1 MNPLGGEAGHGHGRV
16 WRLAWPIILSNV
28 SASLLGAAD
37 TAVMGHLPDP
47 AYIGAVAVG
56 ALILSYLLWI
66 FGFLRMSTTGLT
78 AQAFGARDMGELRAV
93 LTRSLLLAAAI
104 GGVLVALQSP
114 MGRLAFT
121 VIDPSS
127 RVGGLSE
134 AYFNIRIWGLPGALA
149 IFAVTGWLIGVQR
162 TEAALVLQLGFNGI
176 NLVLDLVFVLVLGWG
191 VEGVA
196 IGTVIAEYSGLA
208 IGLWLVRGTL
218 GGFGGH
224 IDWAA
229 VLDRGR
235 LRALLGIN
243 VNVFIRSI
251 LIVSAIAY
259 MTVVGAR
266 LGDVILAANAV
277 LLLFQTFMGQALDGF
292 AFAAEALVGSA
303 IGARDRARYRNAV
316 RVAGIWSLV
325 VAIAFALF
333 FATMGGLV
341 IAALT
346 DLPEVRAAAGEYLP
360 WTALAP
366 LILVWGY
373 LLDGIFIGATRT
385 AEMRNAMI
393 LSVLVYAG
401 ALWLLVPAWGNH
413 GLWAA
418 YIVLAAARALTL
430 APLYPRIERALTP
443 PENRGRRGR
452 GRR

>member
-1 MNPLGGEAGHGHGRV
+1 MIPLGGEAGREHGRI
-16 WRLAWPIILSNV
+16 WRLAGPIILSNV

-37 TAVMGHLPDP
+37 TAVMGHLPDA

-78 AQAFGARDMGELRAV
+78 AQAFGARDMGKLRA
-93 LTRSLLLAAAI
+93 LLARSLLLAVAI

-114 MGRLAFT
+114 MSRLAFSIIEASDQ
-121 VIDPSS
+121 VAA
-127 RVGGLSE
+127 LSE

-162 TEAALVLQLGFNGI
+162 TGAALVLQLGFNGL
-176 NLVLDLVFVLVLGWG
+176 NLVLDLLFVLGFGWG
-191 VEGVA
+191 IEGVA

-208 IGLWLVRGTL
+208 IGLRLVRGTL

-224 IDWAA
+224 AEWGAI
-229 VLDRGR
+229 LDRAR

-243 VNVFIRSI
+243 LNVFIRSI

-266 LGDVILAANAV
+266 FGDVVLAANAI

-303 IGARDRARYRNAV
+303 IGARDRARYRSAV
-316 RVAGIWSLV
+316 RVAVFWSLAA
-325 VAIAFALF
+325 AIAFALL
-333 FATMGGLV
+333 FATLGELV
-341 IAALT
+341 IAGLT
-346 DLPEVRAAAGEYLP
+346 DLPEVRAAAREYLP
-360 WTALAP
+360 WTAAAP
-366 LILVWGY
+366 LILVWSY

-393 LSVLVYAG
+393 LSVLIYAG

-418 YIVLAAARALTL
+418 YIILAVARALTL
-430 APLYPRIERALTP
+430 APLYPRIARAITP
-443 PENRGRRGR
+443 PESRGHRGRA
-452 GRR
+452 RR